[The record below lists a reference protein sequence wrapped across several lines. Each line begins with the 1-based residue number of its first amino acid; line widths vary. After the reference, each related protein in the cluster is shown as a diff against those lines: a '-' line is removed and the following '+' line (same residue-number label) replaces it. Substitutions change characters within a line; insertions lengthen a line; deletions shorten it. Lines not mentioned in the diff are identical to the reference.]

1 MDKKHGILI
10 CCMAALLS
18 GCSMKEPAKP
28 VGRAESEQT
37 EMKQPITLFPV
48 EYEGEL
54 RGDICILIYP
64 ETAFSRE
71 QQEQIGEIA
80 RTVWHQYFPMT
91 MSQEASP
98 QVCTICADYR
108 YCEEQYH
115 DEIPGAFL
123 SALNTVSGIGKI
135 VIQGSDPNAG
145 PEDLSDLLRIDRSA
159 LHYPVRTEDL
169 DGEMLIYS
177 IYFKGGADAQKVD
190 AVREAVDAYDFQLV
204 DDDYAG
210 YISVS
215 EKDGKALVYLDLG
228 NTRPQNEFKII
239 QGILLAVNEIPDI
252 EKVII
257 NEMDL

>member
-1 MDKKHGILI
+1 
-10 CCMAALLS
+10 MAVLLS
-18 GCSMKEPAKP
+18 GCGMKEPAKP
-28 VGRAESEQT
+28 AGRAESEQT

-64 ETAFSRE
+64 ETAFSTE
-71 QQEQIGEIA
+71 QQHQISEIA
-80 RTVWHQYFPMT
+80 MTVWKQYFPMT

-115 DEIPGAFL
+115 DEIPAAFPA
-123 SALNTVSGIGKI
+123 ALNKVSGIGKI
-135 VIQGSDPNAG
+135 VIQGSDPNAE
-145 PEDLSDLLRIDRSA
+145 PEDFSDSLRIDKSA
-159 LHYPVRTEDL
+159 LHYPVRTEEL

-177 IYFKGGADAQKVD
+177 IYFKGGADEQNVN
-190 AVREAVDAYDFQLV
+190 AVREAVKAYDFQLV

-210 YISVS
+210 YISIS
-215 EKDGKALVYLDLG
+215 EKDGKAFVYLDLG
-228 NTRPQNEFKII
+228 NTKPQNEYKII
-239 QGILLAVNEIPDI
+239 QGILLAVNDIPDI

-257 NEMDL
+257 NEMNF